1 MEISTATIAPRL
13 GALASSFALELAVLE
28 VGQDRGLLP
37 LNSSAVELAA
47 LDRTIVE
54 ELSDPLIHVIRNTG
68 PFPNGGFYP

>member
-13 GALASSFALELAVLE
+13 GALASSFT
-28 VGQDRGLLP
+28 
-37 LNSSAVELAA
+37 VELTAP
-47 LDRTIVE
+47 DRTIVG